1 VSATDPDIERLSRLD
16 CCAVS
21 DALDKL
27 KLPGAV
33 TGLAQLSAPRRIAGR
48 AVTVK
53 LGVGSPPPGRMRHLG
68 TAAVEASRPGDII
81 VVEQRSGVEA
91 GSWGG
96 ILTLGAKL
104 RGVAGVVADGP
115 VRDIDEAKA
124 HDFPIYARS
133 CTSKTARGRIVE
145 LGTNV
150 AIQVGDIEVR
160 PGDYVIADGSAVV
173 FIRPDDLPGVL
184 EAAELI
190 AAKEAAMAQALRSGR
205 PIGEVMG
212 ANYELL
218 LK

>member
-1 VSATDPDIERLSRLD
+1 MTTEDANLQRLSRLD
-16 CCAVS
+16 ACAVS

-27 KLPGAV
+27 KLAGAV
-33 TGLAQLSAPRRIAGR
+33 TGLLQLSAPRRIAGR

-53 LGVGSPPPGRMRHLG
+53 LGTGAPPPGPVRHLG
-68 TAAVEASRPGDII
+68 TAAVEAAGPGSVI

-115 VRDIDEAKA
+115 VRDIDEARA
-124 HDFPIYARS
+124 YDFPVYGRS
-133 CTSKTARGRIVE
+133 STSRTARGRIVE
-145 LGTNV
+145 LGT
-150 AIQVGDIEVR
+150 QVPIRVGEVEVL
-160 PGDYVIADGSAVV
+160 PGDYVVADASAVI
-173 FIRPDDLPGVL
+173 FIRAENISAVL
-184 EAAELI
+184 EAAEFI
-190 AAKEAAMAQALRSGR
+190 AAKEAAMADALRAGR

-212 ANYELL
+212 ANYEHL